1 MIECNH
7 VCQCQIPIRVGTW
20 TCRVSVL
27 HRLQKSI
34 QIYDYEASFLT
45 KRHHV
50 TDKSYTFSILTMH
63 GTLIPSVITQQKLKK
78 KTCSLVTKQNHNIQ
92 ITRYIFPLFFFLGL
106 LYKEQNE
113 QNPSFQKH

>member
-7 VCQCQIPIRVGTW
+7 VCQCQIPICVGTW
-20 TCRVSVL
+20 TCQVSVL
-27 HRLQKSI
+27 QRLQKSI
-34 QIYDYEASFLT
+34 QIYDYEVSFLT

-78 KTCSLVTKQNHNIQ
+78 NMLTCDKTKPQYTNNKIYFS
-92 ITRYIFPLFFFLGL
+92 PFFLSGVTI
-106 LYKEQNE
+106 
-113 QNPSFQKH
+113 

>member
-20 TCRVSVL
+20 TCQVSVL
-27 HRLQKSI
+27 QRLQKSI

-78 KTCSLVTKQNHNIQ
+78 TCSLVTKQNHNIQ